1 MNVFLSFLLMIN
13 EKEKPHKSIWLLAAA
28 LACVGAGQSTVFIL
42 IPSEVRSLGFTEFE
56 VGLIFSISALAWM
69 IFSPFWGRLSDK
81 FGRGSIFLIGMIGF
95 AFSMASFA
103 VILISAQNL
112 LLPLALVFPLLV
124 FTRLING
131 LLGSAVRPAAG
142 GRIADL
148 TSPTT
153 RTAGFARFDAG
164 WQFGVVIGPIV
175 VGILLSVFNE
185 NLLAP
190 FIFIALLGLLIG
202 FYNFKNMN
210 ESFETEDKKNLSKLK
225 FYDSRVWPSLL
236 VASFMG
242 IANAC
247 LVLTSAL
254 YTKDVIITS
263 GESLYAVV
271 AIGFSLVAMSG
282 MFANLFIVDKF
293 KIRPLNLIKWG
304 CSLILLS
311 YLFLA
316 NSTSI
321 SNLYISLVMFG
332 LGSGLIRPGNVTI
345 LSLSVSPKEQG
356 AASGWMGTVFPIGH
370 LITPFSIMPLYMISP
385 NLPYFAISFLALL
398 LIIFILLTQKKYFY
412 Y

>member
-1 MNVFLSFLLMIN
+1 MQTNVFLSFLLMIN
-13 EKEKPHKSIWLLAAA
+13 EQEKPHKSIWLLSAA

-42 IPSEVRSLGFTEFE
+42 IPSEVRSLGFSEFE

-69 IFSPFWGRLSDK
+69 IFSPFWGRLSDR
-81 FGRGSIFLIGMIGF
+81 FGRGSIFLLGMIGF

-103 VILISAQNL
+103 AILISAQNL
-112 LLPLALVFPLLV
+112 LLPLALVFPLLIL
-124 FTRLING
+124 TRLING

-175 VGILLSVFNE
+175 VGVLLSIFNE

-190 FIFIALLGLLIG
+190 FLFIALLGLLIG

-210 ESFETEDKKNLSKLK
+210 ETAQPQDYENTTKLK

-242 IANAC
+242 ISNAC

-254 YTKDVIITS
+254 YTKDV
-263 GESLYAVV
+263 
-271 AIGFSLVAMSG
+271 
-282 MFANLFIVDKF
+282 
-293 KIRPLNLIKWG
+293 
-304 CSLILLS
+304 
-311 YLFLA
+311 
-316 NSTSI
+316 
-321 SNLYISLVMFG
+321 
-332 LGSGLIRPGNVTI
+332 
-345 LSLSVSPKEQG
+345 
-356 AASGWMGTVFPIGH
+356 
-370 LITPFSIMPLYMISP
+370 
-385 NLPYFAISFLALL
+385 
-398 LIIFILLTQKKYFY
+398 
-412 Y
+412 

>member
-1 MNVFLSFLLMIN
+1 MID
-13 EKEKPHKSIWLLAAA
+13 EEEKPHKSIWLLAAA

-81 FGRGSIFLIGMIGF
+81 FGRGSIFLLGMIGF

-103 VILISAQNL
+103 AILISAQSF
-112 LLPLALVFPLLV
+112 LLPLAMVFPLLV
-124 FTRLING
+124 LTRLING

-175 VGILLSVFNE
+175 VGVLLSVFNE

-190 FIFIALLGLLIG
+190 FLFIAVLGLIIG

-210 ESFETEDKKNLSKLK
+210 ESFEAEDLKQQPKLK

-254 YTKDVIITS
+254 YTKDVIITN
-263 GESLYAVV
+263 GESVYAVV

-316 NSTSI
+316 NATSI
-321 SNLYISLVMFG
+321 SNLYLSLIMFG
-332 LGSGLIRPGNVTI
+332 LGSGLIRPGNITI

-370 LITPFSIMPLYMISP
+370 LITPFSIMPLYMLSP

-398 LIIFILLTQKKYFY
+398 LIIFILLNQKKYFY

>member
-1 MNVFLSFLLMIN
+1 MIN

-81 FGRGSIFLIGMIGF
+81 FGRGSIFLLGMIGF

-103 VILISAQNL
+103 AILISAQSF

-175 VGILLSVFNE
+175 VGVLLSVFNE

-190 FIFIALLGLLIG
+190 FLFIAVLGLIIG

-210 ESFETEDKKNLSKLK
+210 ESFEAEDLKQQPKLK

-254 YTKDVIITS
+254 YTKDVIITN
-263 GESLYAVV
+263 GESVYAVV

-316 NSTSI
+316 NATSI
-321 SNLYISLVMFG
+321 SNLYLSLIMFG
-332 LGSGLIRPGNVTI
+332 LGSGLIRPGNITI

-370 LITPFSIMPLYMISP
+370 LITPFSIMPLYMLSP

-398 LIIFILLTQKKYFY
+398 LIIFILLNQKKYFY

>member
-1 MNVFLSFLLMIN
+1 MIN
-13 EKEKPHKSIWLLAAA
+13 EIEKPHKSIWLLAAA

-81 FGRGSIFLIGMIGF
+81 FGRGSIFLLGMIGF

-103 VILISAQNL
+103 AILISAQSL

-124 FTRLING
+124 LTRLING

-175 VGILLSVFNE
+175 VGVLLSVFNE

-190 FIFIALLGLLIG
+190 FLFIAVLGLIIG

-210 ESFETEDKKNLSKLK
+210 ESFEVEDIKQQPKLK

-236 VASFMG
+236 IASFMG
-242 IANAC
+242 ISNAC

-254 YTKDVIITS
+254 YTKDVIITN
-263 GESLYAVV
+263 GESVYTVV

-316 NSTSI
+316 NATSI
-321 SNLYISLVMFG
+321 SNLYLSLIMFG
-332 LGSGLIRPGNVTI
+332 LGSGLIRPGNITI

-370 LITPFSIMPLYMISP
+370 LITPFSIMPLYMMSP

-398 LIIFILLTQKKYFY
+398 LIIFILLNQKKYFY

>member
-1 MNVFLSFLLMIN
+1 MIN

-112 LLPLALVFPLLV
+112 LLPLTLVFPLLV

-175 VGILLSVFNE
+175 VGILLSIFNE

>member
-1 MNVFLSFLLMIN
+1 MIN
-13 EKEKPHKSIWLLAAA
+13 EREKPHKSIWLLAAA

-103 VILISAQNL
+103 VILISAQNF
-112 LLPLALVFPLLV
+112 LLPLTLVFPLLV

-175 VGILLSVFNE
+175 VGILLSIFNE

-190 FIFIALLGLLIG
+190 FVFIALLGLLIG

>member
-1 MNVFLSFLLMIN
+1 MIN
-13 EKEKPHKSIWLLAAA
+13 EIEKPHKSIWLLAAA

-81 FGRGSIFLIGMIGF
+81 LGRGSIFLLGMIGF
-95 AFSMASFA
+95 SFSMASFA
-103 VILISAQNL
+103 AILISAQSL

-124 FTRLING
+124 LTRLING

-175 VGILLSVFNE
+175 VGVLLSVFNE

-190 FIFIALLGLLIG
+190 FLFIAVLGLIIG

-210 ESFETEDKKNLSKLK
+210 ESFKAEDIKQQPKLK

-236 VASFMG
+236 IASFMG
-242 IANAC
+242 ISNAC

-254 YTKDVIITS
+254 YTKDVIITN
-263 GESLYAVV
+263 GESVYTVI

-316 NSTSI
+316 NATSI
-321 SNLYISLVMFG
+321 SNLYLSLIMFG
-332 LGSGLIRPGNVTI
+332 LGSGLIRPGNITI

-370 LITPFSIMPLYMISP
+370 LITPFSIMPLYMLSP

-398 LIIFILLTQKKYFY
+398 LIIFILLNQKKYFY

>member
-1 MNVFLSFLLMIN
+1 MIN
-13 EKEKPHKSIWLLAAA
+13 EQEKPHKSIWFLSAA

-42 IPSEVRSLGFTEFE
+42 IPSEVRSLGFSEFE

-69 IFSPFWGRLSDK
+69 IFSPFWGRLSDR

-95 AFSMASFA
+95 ALSMASFA
-103 VILISAQNL
+103 AILISAQNL
-112 LLPLALVFPLLV
+112 FLPLALVFPLLV

-153 RTAGFARFDAG
+153 RSAGFARFDAG

-175 VGILLSVFNE
+175 VGILLSIFNE

-190 FIFIALLGLLIG
+190 FLFIALIGLLIG
-202 FYNFKNMN
+202 FYNYKNMN
-210 ESFETEDKKNLSKLK
+210 EADGFSESEKLTKLK

-242 IANAC
+242 ISNAC

-254 YTKDVIITS
+254 YTKDVIVTS
-263 GESLYAVV
+263 GESVYAVI

-293 KIRPLNLIKWG
+293 KIRPLNLIK
-304 CSLILLS
+304 CCLL
-311 YLFLA
+311 Y
-316 NSTSI
+316 TSD
-321 SNLYISLVMFG
+321 
-332 LGSGLIRPGNVTI
+332 
-345 LSLSVSPKEQG
+345 
-356 AASGWMGTVFPIGH
+356 AADD
-370 LITPFSIMPLYMISP
+370 
-385 NLPYFAISFLALL
+385 
-398 LIIFILLTQKKYFY
+398 
-412 Y
+412 

>member
-1 MNVFLSFLLMIN
+1 MIN
-13 EKEKPHKSIWLLAAA
+13 DSEKPPKSIWALAAA

-42 IPSEVRSLGFTEFE
+42 IPSEVRNLGFTEFE

-69 IFSPFWGRLSDK
+69 FFSPFWGRLSDK
-81 FGRGSIFLIGMIGF
+81 FGRGSIFLIGMLGF
-95 AFSMASFA
+95 ALSMGSFA
-103 VILISAQNL
+103 AILISAQNL

-153 RTAGFARFDAG
+153 RSAGFARFDAG
-164 WQFGVVIGPIV
+164 WQFGVVIGPVV
-175 VGILLSVFNE
+175 VGVLLSLFNE

-190 FIFIALLGLLIG
+190 FIFIALLGALIG
-202 FYNFKNMN
+202 FYNFKDMQGPI
-210 ESFETEDKKNLSKLK
+210 EPLDEETKTKLQ
-225 FYDSRVWPSLL
+225 FTDSRVWPSLL
-236 VASFMG
+236 IASFVGM
-242 IANAC
+242 ANAC
-247 LVLTSAL
+247 LVLTVAL
-254 YTKDVIITS
+254 YTKDEIITN
-263 GESLYAVV
+263 GESVYSVV
-271 AIGFSLVAMSG
+271 AIGFSIVALSG

-293 KIRPLNLIKWG
+293 QIRPLNLIKWG
-304 CSLILLS
+304 CSIVLLS
-311 YLFLA
+311 YLFLSQA
-316 NSTSI
+316 TSI
-321 SNLYISLVMFG
+321 SSLYLALIMYG
-332 LGSGLIRPGNVTI
+332 IGSGLVRPGNITI
-345 LSLSVSPKEQG
+345 LSLSVSKNEQG

-370 LITPFSIMPLYMISP
+370 LITPFSIMPLYMLSP

>member
-1 MNVFLSFLLMIN
+1 MIN

-81 FGRGSIFLIGMIGF
+81 FGRGSIFLLGMIGF

-103 VILISAQNL
+103 AILISAQSF

-124 FTRLING
+124 LTRLING

-175 VGILLSVFNE
+175 VGVLLSVFNE

-190 FIFIALLGLLIG
+190 FLFIAVLGLIIG

-210 ESFETEDKKNLSKLK
+210 ESFEAEDLKQQPKLK

-254 YTKDVIITS
+254 YTKDVIITN
-263 GESLYAVV
+263 GESVYAVV

-316 NSTSI
+316 NATSI
-321 SNLYISLVMFG
+321 SNLYLSLIMFG
-332 LGSGLIRPGNVTI
+332 LGSGLIRPGNITI

-370 LITPFSIMPLYMISP
+370 LITPFSIMPLYMLSP
-385 NLPYFAISFLALL
+385 NLPYFTISFLALL
-398 LIIFILLTQKKYFY
+398 LIIFILLNQKKYFY

>member
-1 MNVFLSFLLMIN
+1 MIN
-13 EKEKPHKSIWLLAAA
+13 EREKPHKSIWLLAAA

-112 LLPLALVFPLLV
+112 LLPLTLVFPLLV

-175 VGILLSVFNE
+175 VGILLSIFNE

>member
-1 MNVFLSFLLMIN
+1 MID
-13 EKEKPHKSIWLLAAA
+13 EIEKPHKSIWLLAAA

-81 FGRGSIFLIGMIGF
+81 LGRGSIFLLGMIGF

-103 VILISAQNL
+103 AILILAQSL

-124 FTRLING
+124 LTRLING

-175 VGILLSVFNE
+175 VGVLLSVFNE

-190 FIFIALLGLLIG
+190 FLFIAVLGLIIG

-210 ESFETEDKKNLSKLK
+210 ESFEAEDIKQQPKLK

-236 VASFMG
+236 IASFMG
-242 IANAC
+242 ISNAC

-254 YTKDVIITS
+254 YTKDVIITN
-263 GESLYAVV
+263 GESVYTVI

-316 NSTSI
+316 NATSI
-321 SNLYISLVMFG
+321 SNLYLSLIMFG
-332 LGSGLIRPGNVTI
+332 LGSGLIRPGNITI

-370 LITPFSIMPLYMISP
+370 LITPFSIMPLYMLSP

-398 LIIFILLTQKKYFY
+398 LIIFILLKQKKYFY

>member
-1 MNVFLSFLLMIN
+1 MIN

-81 FGRGSIFLIGMIGF
+81 FGRGSIFLLGMIGF

-103 VILISAQNL
+103 AILISAQSF

-124 FTRLING
+124 LTRLING

-175 VGILLSVFNE
+175 VGVLLSVFNE

-190 FIFIALLGLLIG
+190 FLFIAVLGLIIG

-210 ESFETEDKKNLSKLK
+210 ESFEAEDLKQQPKLK

-254 YTKDVIITS
+254 YTKDVIITN
-263 GESLYAVV
+263 GESVYAVV

-316 NSTSI
+316 YATSI
-321 SNLYISLVMFG
+321 SNLYLSLIMFG
-332 LGSGLIRPGNVTI
+332 LGSGLIRPGNITI

-370 LITPFSIMPLYMISP
+370 LITPFSIMPLYMLSP

-398 LIIFILLTQKKYFY
+398 LIIFILLNQKKYFY

>member
-1 MNVFLSFLLMIN
+1 MQTNVFLSFWLMIN
-13 EKEKPHKSIWLLAAA
+13 EQEKPHKSIWLLSAA

-42 IPSEVRSLGFTEFE
+42 IPSEVRSLGFSEFE

-69 IFSPFWGRLSDK
+69 IFSPFWGRLSDR
-81 FGRGSIFLIGMIGF
+81 FGRGSIFLLGMIGF

-103 VILISAQNL
+103 AILISAQNL
-112 LLPLALVFPLLV
+112 LLPLALVFPLLIL
-124 FTRLING
+124 TRLING

-175 VGILLSVFNE
+175 VGVLLSIFNE

-190 FIFIALLGLLIG
+190 FLFIALLGLLIG

-210 ESFETEDKKNLSKLK
+210 ETAQPQDYENTTKLK

-242 IANAC
+242 ISNAC

-254 YTKDVIITS
+254 YTKDVIVTS
-263 GESLYAVV
+263 GESVYAVV

-304 CSLILLS
+304 CSLILVS
-311 YLFLA
+311 YLFLMK
-316 NSTSI
+316 T
-321 SNLYISLVMFG
+321 F
-332 LGSGLIRPGNVTI
+332 
-345 LSLSVSPKEQG
+345 
-356 AASGWMGTVFPIGH
+356 
-370 LITPFSIMPLYMISP
+370 
-385 NLPYFAISFLALL
+385 
-398 LIIFILLTQKKYFY
+398 
-412 Y
+412 

>member
-1 MNVFLSFLLMIN
+1 MID

-81 FGRGSIFLIGMIGF
+81 FGRGSIFLLGMIGF

-103 VILISAQNL
+103 AILISAQSF
-112 LLPLALVFPLLV
+112 LLPLAMVFPLLV
-124 FTRLING
+124 LTRLING

-175 VGILLSVFNE
+175 VGVLLSVFNE

-190 FIFIALLGLLIG
+190 FLFIAVLGLIIG

-210 ESFETEDKKNLSKLK
+210 ESFEAEDLKQQPKLK

-254 YTKDVIITS
+254 YTKDVIITN
-263 GESLYAVV
+263 GESVYAVV

-316 NSTSI
+316 NATSI
-321 SNLYISLVMFG
+321 SNLYLSLIMFG
-332 LGSGLIRPGNVTI
+332 LGSGLIRPGNITI

-370 LITPFSIMPLYMISP
+370 LITPFSIMPLYMLSP

-398 LIIFILLTQKKYFY
+398 LIIFILLNQKKYFY

>member
-1 MNVFLSFLLMIN
+1 MIN
-13 EKEKPHKSIWLLAAA
+13 EIEKPHKSIWLLAAA

-81 FGRGSIFLIGMIGF
+81 LGRGSIFLLGMIGF

-103 VILISAQNL
+103 AILILAQSL

-124 FTRLING
+124 LTRLING

-175 VGILLSVFNE
+175 VGVLLSVFNE

-190 FIFIALLGLLIG
+190 FLFIAVLGLIIG

-210 ESFETEDKKNLSKLK
+210 ESFEAEDIKQQPKLK

-236 VASFMG
+236 IASFMG
-242 IANAC
+242 ISNAC

-254 YTKDVIITS
+254 YTKDVIITN
-263 GESLYAVV
+263 GESVYTVI

-316 NSTSI
+316 NATSI
-321 SNLYISLVMFG
+321 SNLYLSLIMFG
-332 LGSGLIRPGNVTI
+332 LGSGLIRPGNITI

-370 LITPFSIMPLYMISP
+370 LITPFSIMPLYMLSP

-398 LIIFILLTQKKYFY
+398 LIIFILLNQKKYFY

>member
-1 MNVFLSFLLMIN
+1 MIN

-81 FGRGSIFLIGMIGF
+81 FGRGSIFLLGMIGF

-103 VILISAQNL
+103 AILISAQSF

-124 FTRLING
+124 LTRLING

-175 VGILLSVFNE
+175 VGVLLSVFNE

-190 FIFIALLGLLIG
+190 FLFIAVLGLIIG

-210 ESFETEDKKNLSKLK
+210 ESFEAEDLKQQPKLK

-254 YTKDVIITS
+254 YTKDVIITN
-263 GESLYAVV
+263 GESVYAVV

-316 NSTSI
+316 NATSI
-321 SNLYISLVMFG
+321 SNLYLSLIMFG
-332 LGSGLIRPGNVTI
+332 LGSGLIRPGNITI

-398 LIIFILLTQKKYFY
+398 LIIFILLNQKKYFY

>member
-1 MNVFLSFLLMIN
+1 MID
-13 EKEKPHKSIWLLAAA
+13 EKEKPHKSIWLLSAA

-81 FGRGSIFLIGMIGF
+81 FGRGSIFLLGMIGF

-103 VILISAQNL
+103 AILISAQSF

-124 FTRLING
+124 LTRLING

-164 WQFGVVIGPIV
+164 WQFGVVIGPIL
-175 VGILLSVFNE
+175 VGVLLSVFNE

-190 FIFIALLGLLIG
+190 FLFIAVLGLIIG

-210 ESFETEDKKNLSKLK
+210 ESFEAEDLKQQPKLK

-254 YTKDVIITS
+254 YTKDVIITN
-263 GESLYAVV
+263 GESVYTVV

-304 CSLILLS
+304 CTLILLS

-332 LGSGLIRPGNVTI
+332 LGSGMIRPGNVTI

>member
-1 MNVFLSFLLMIN
+1 MID
-13 EKEKPHKSIWLLAAA
+13 EEEKPHKSIWLLAAA

-81 FGRGSIFLIGMIGF
+81 FGRGSIFLLGMIGF

-103 VILISAQNL
+103 AILISAQSF

-124 FTRLING
+124 LTRLING

-175 VGILLSVFNE
+175 VGVLLSVFNE

-190 FIFIALLGLLIG
+190 FLFIAVLGLIIG

-210 ESFETEDKKNLSKLK
+210 ESFEAEDLKQQPKLK

-254 YTKDVIITS
+254 YTKDVIITN
-263 GESLYAVV
+263 GESVYAVV

-316 NSTSI
+316 NATSI
-321 SNLYISLVMFG
+321 SNLYLSLIMFG
-332 LGSGLIRPGNVTI
+332 LGSGLIRPGNITI

-370 LITPFSIMPLYMISP
+370 LITPFSIMPLYMLSP

-398 LIIFILLTQKKYFY
+398 LIIFILLNQKKYFY

>member
-1 MNVFLSFLLMIN
+1 MIN

-81 FGRGSIFLIGMIGF
+81 FGRGSIFLLGMIGF

-103 VILISAQNL
+103 AILISAQSF

-124 FTRLING
+124 LTRLING

-175 VGILLSVFNE
+175 VGVLLSVFNE

-190 FIFIALLGLLIG
+190 FLFIAVLGLIIG

-210 ESFETEDKKNLSKLK
+210 ESFEAEDLKQQPKLK

-254 YTKDVIITS
+254 YTKDVIITN
-263 GESLYAVV
+263 GESVYAVV

-316 NSTSI
+316 NATTI
-321 SNLYISLVMFG
+321 SNLYLSLIMFG
-332 LGSGLIRPGNVTI
+332 LGSGLIRPGNITI

-370 LITPFSIMPLYMISP
+370 LITPFSIMPLYMLSP

-398 LIIFILLTQKKYFY
+398 LIIFILLNQKKYFY

>member
-1 MNVFLSFLLMIN
+1 MID

-81 FGRGSIFLIGMIGF
+81 FGRGSIFLLGMIGF

-103 VILISAQNL
+103 VILISAQNF
-112 LLPLALVFPLLV
+112 LLPLTLVFPLLV

-175 VGILLSVFNE
+175 VGILLSIFNE

-190 FIFIALLGLLIG
+190 FIFIALIGLLIG

-210 ESFETEDKKNLSKLK
+210 ESFEAEDKKNLSKLK

-236 VASFMG
+236 IASFMG

-254 YTKDVIITS
+254 YTKDVIVTS

-271 AIGFSLVAMSG
+271 AIGFSIVAMSG

-293 KIRPLNLIKWG
+293 KIKPLNLIKWG

-398 LIIFILLTQKKYFY
+398 LIIFILLTQKKFFY

>member
-1 MNVFLSFLLMIN
+1 MIN

>member
-1 MNVFLSFLLMIN
+1 MIN
-13 EKEKPHKSIWLLAAA
+13 EQEKPHKSIWFLSAA

-42 IPSEVRSLGFTEFE
+42 IPSEVRSLGFSEFE

-69 IFSPFWGRLSDK
+69 IFSPFWGRLSDR

-95 AFSMASFA
+95 ALSMASFA
-103 VILISAQNL
+103 AILISAQSL
-112 LLPLALVFPLLV
+112 FLPLALVFPLLV
-124 FTRLING
+124 LTRLING

-164 WQFGVVIGPIV
+164 WQFGVVIGPII
-175 VGILLSVFNE
+175 VGVLLSIFNE

-190 FIFIALLGLLIG
+190 FLFIALIGLLIG
-202 FYNFKNMN
+202 FYNYKNMN
-210 ESFETEDKKNLSKLK
+210 EADGFSESEKLTKLK

-242 IANAC
+242 ISNAC

-254 YTKDVIITS
+254 YTKDVIVTS
-263 GESLYAVV
+263 GESVYAVI

-304 CSLILLS
+304 CALILFS

-316 NSTSI
+316 NATSI
-321 SNLYISLVMFG
+321 PNLYLSLIIFG
-332 LGSGLIRPGNVTI
+332 LGSGLIRPGNITI

-370 LITPFSIMPLYMISP
+370 LITPFTIMPLYMLSP
-385 NLPYFAISFLALL
+385 NLPYLAISFLALL
-398 LIIFILLTQKKYFY
+398 LIVFILLNQKKYFY

>member
-1 MNVFLSFLLMIN
+1 MID
-13 EKEKPHKSIWLLAAA
+13 EREKPHKSIWLLAAA

-81 FGRGSIFLIGMIGF
+81 FGRGSIFLLGMIGF

-103 VILISAQNL
+103 AILISAQSL

-124 FTRLING
+124 LTRLING

-175 VGILLSVFNE
+175 VGVLLSVFNE

-190 FIFIALLGLLIG
+190 FLFIAVLGLIIG

-210 ESFETEDKKNLSKLK
+210 ESFKAEDIKQQPKLK

-236 VASFMG
+236 IASFMG
-242 IANAC
+242 ISNAC

-254 YTKDVIITS
+254 YTKDVIITN
-263 GESLYAVV
+263 GESVYTVV

-316 NSTSI
+316 NATSI
-321 SNLYISLVMFG
+321 SNLYLSLIMFG
-332 LGSGLIRPGNVTI
+332 LGSGLIRPGNITI

-370 LITPFSIMPLYMISP
+370 LITPFSIMPLYMMSP

-398 LIIFILLTQKKYFY
+398 LIIFILLNQKKYFY

>member
-1 MNVFLSFLLMIN
+1 MIN

-81 FGRGSIFLIGMIGF
+81 FGRGSIFLLGMIGF

-103 VILISAQNL
+103 AILISAQSF
-112 LLPLALVFPLLV
+112 LLPLAMVFPLLV
-124 FTRLING
+124 LTRLING

-175 VGILLSVFNE
+175 VGVLLSVFNE

-190 FIFIALLGLLIG
+190 FLFIAVLGLIIG

-210 ESFETEDKKNLSKLK
+210 ESFEAEDLKQQPKLK

-254 YTKDVIITS
+254 YTKDVIITN
-263 GESLYAVV
+263 GESVYAVV

-316 NSTSI
+316 NATSI
-321 SNLYISLVMFG
+321 SNLYLSLIMFG
-332 LGSGLIRPGNVTI
+332 LGSGLIRPGNITI

-370 LITPFSIMPLYMISP
+370 LITPFSIMPLYMLSP

-398 LIIFILLTQKKYFY
+398 LIIFILLNQKKYFY

>member
-1 MNVFLSFLLMIN
+1 MIN
-13 EKEKPHKSIWLLAAA
+13 EIEKPHKSIWLLAAA

-81 FGRGSIFLIGMIGF
+81 LGRGSIFLLGMIGF

-103 VILISAQNL
+103 AILILAQSL

-124 FTRLING
+124 LTRLING

-175 VGILLSVFNE
+175 VGVLLSVFNE

-190 FIFIALLGLLIG
+190 FLFIAVLGLIIG

-210 ESFETEDKKNLSKLK
+210 ESFEAEDIKQQPKLK

-236 VASFMG
+236 IASFMG
-242 IANAC
+242 ISNAC

-254 YTKDVIITS
+254 YTKDVIITN
-263 GESLYAVV
+263 GESVYTVI

-316 NSTSI
+316 NATSI
-321 SNLYISLVMFG
+321 SNLYLSLIMFG
-332 LGSGLIRPGNVTI
+332 LGSGLIRPGNITI

-370 LITPFSIMPLYMISP
+370 LITPFSIMPLYMLSP

-398 LIIFILLTQKKYFY
+398 LIIFILLKQKKYFY

>member
-1 MNVFLSFLLMIN
+1 MID

-81 FGRGSIFLIGMIGF
+81 FGRRSIFLIGMIGF

-103 VILISAQNL
+103 VILISARNL

-175 VGILLSVFNE
+175 VGILLSIFNE

>member
-1 MNVFLSFLLMIN
+1 MIN

-81 FGRGSIFLIGMIGF
+81 FGRGSIFLLGMIGF

-103 VILISAQNL
+103 AILISAQSF
-112 LLPLALVFPLLV
+112 LLPLAMVFPLLV
-124 FTRLING
+124 LTRLING

-164 WQFGVVIGPIV
+164 WQFGFVIGPIV
-175 VGILLSVFNE
+175 VGVLLSVFNE

-190 FIFIALLGLLIG
+190 FLFIAVLGLIIG

-210 ESFETEDKKNLSKLK
+210 ESFEAEDLKQQPKLK

-254 YTKDVIITS
+254 YTKDVIITN
-263 GESLYAVV
+263 GESVYAVV

-316 NSTSI
+316 NATSI
-321 SNLYISLVMFG
+321 SNLYLSLIMFG
-332 LGSGLIRPGNVTI
+332 LGSGLIRPGNITI

-370 LITPFSIMPLYMISP
+370 LITPFSIMPLYMLSP

-398 LIIFILLTQKKYFY
+398 LIIFILLNQKKYFY

>member
-1 MNVFLSFLLMIN
+1 MIN
-13 EKEKPHKSIWLLAAA
+13 EREKPHKSIWLLAAA

-112 LLPLALVFPLLV
+112 LLPLTLVFPLLV

-175 VGILLSVFNE
+175 VGILLSIFNE

-210 ESFETEDKKNLSKLK
+210 ESFETEDKNNLSKLR

>member
-1 MNVFLSFLLMIN
+1 MIN

-81 FGRGSIFLIGMIGF
+81 FGRGSIFLLGMIGF

-103 VILISAQNL
+103 AILISAQSF

-124 FTRLING
+124 LTRLING

-175 VGILLSVFNE
+175 VGVLLSVFNE

-190 FIFIALLGLLIG
+190 FLFIAVLGLIIG

-210 ESFETEDKKNLSKLK
+210 ESFEAEDLKQQPKLK
-225 FYDSRVWPSLL
+225 WKRKMPYEFRRFLETGKSWSL
-236 VASFMG
+236 
-242 IANAC
+242 
-247 LVLTSAL
+247 
-254 YTKDVIITS
+254 
-263 GESLYAVV
+263 
-271 AIGFSLVAMSG
+271 
-282 MFANLFIVDKF
+282 
-293 KIRPLNLIKWG
+293 
-304 CSLILLS
+304 
-311 YLFLA
+311 
-316 NSTSI
+316 
-321 SNLYISLVMFG
+321 
-332 LGSGLIRPGNVTI
+332 
-345 LSLSVSPKEQG
+345 
-356 AASGWMGTVFPIGH
+356 
-370 LITPFSIMPLYMISP
+370 
-385 NLPYFAISFLALL
+385 
-398 LIIFILLTQKKYFY
+398 
-412 Y
+412 

>member
-1 MNVFLSFLLMIN
+1 MIN
-13 EKEKPHKSIWLLAAA
+13 EIEKPHKSIWLLAAA

-81 FGRGSIFLIGMIGF
+81 LGRGSIFLLGMIGF

-103 VILISAQNL
+103 AILILAQSL

-124 FTRLING
+124 LTRLING

-175 VGILLSVFNE
+175 VGVLLSVFNE

-190 FIFIALLGLLIG
+190 FLFIAVLGLIIG

-210 ESFETEDKKNLSKLK
+210 ESFKAEDIKQQPKLK

-236 VASFMG
+236 IASFMG
-242 IANAC
+242 ISNAC

-254 YTKDVIITS
+254 YTKDVIITN
-263 GESLYAVV
+263 GESVYTVI

-316 NSTSI
+316 NATSI
-321 SNLYISLVMFG
+321 SNLYLSLIMFG
-332 LGSGLIRPGNVTI
+332 LGSGLIRPGNITI

-370 LITPFSIMPLYMISP
+370 LITPFSIMPLYMLSP

-398 LIIFILLTQKKYFY
+398 LIIFILLNQKKYFY

>member
-1 MNVFLSFLLMIN
+1 MID
-13 EKEKPHKSIWLLAAA
+13 EEEKPHKSIWLLAAA

-42 IPSEVRSLGFTEFE
+42 IPSEVRSLGFSEFE

-81 FGRGSIFLIGMIGF
+81 FGRGSIFLLGMIGF

-103 VILISAQNL
+103 AILISAQSF
-112 LLPLALVFPLLV
+112 LLPLAMVFPLLV
-124 FTRLING
+124 LTRLING

-175 VGILLSVFNE
+175 VGVLLSVFNE

-190 FIFIALLGLLIG
+190 FLFIAVLGLIIG

-210 ESFETEDKKNLSKLK
+210 ESFEAEDLKQQPKLK

-254 YTKDVIITS
+254 YTKDVIITN
-263 GESLYAVV
+263 GESVYAVV

-316 NSTSI
+316 NATSI
-321 SNLYISLVMFG
+321 SNLYLSLIMFG
-332 LGSGLIRPGNVTI
+332 LGSGLIRPGNITI

-370 LITPFSIMPLYMISP
+370 LITPFSIMPLYMLSP

-398 LIIFILLTQKKYFY
+398 LIIFILLNQKKYFY

>member
-1 MNVFLSFLLMIN
+1 
-13 EKEKPHKSIWLLAAA
+13 
-28 LACVGAGQSTVFIL
+28 
-42 IPSEVRSLGFTEFE
+42 
-56 VGLIFSISALAWM
+56 
-69 IFSPFWGRLSDK
+69 
-81 FGRGSIFLIGMIGF
+81 
-95 AFSMASFA
+95 MASFA
-103 VILISAQNL
+103 AILISAQNL
-112 LLPLALVFPLLV
+112 LLPLALVFPLLIL
-124 FTRLING
+124 TRLING

-175 VGILLSVFNE
+175 VGVLLSIFNE

-190 FIFIALLGLLIG
+190 FLFIALLGLLIG

-210 ESFETEDKKNLSKLK
+210 ETAQPQDYENTTKLK

-242 IANAC
+242 ISNAC

-254 YTKDVIITS
+254 YTKDVIVTS
-263 GESLYAVV
+263 GESVYAVV

-304 CSLILLS
+304 CSLILVS

-316 NSTSI
+316 NATSI
-321 SNLYISLVMFG
+321 SNLYLSLIMFG

-370 LITPFSIMPLYMISP
+370 LITPFSIMPLYMLSP
-385 NLPYFAISFLALL
+385 NLPYLAISFLALL

>member
-1 MNVFLSFLLMIN
+1 MIN
-13 EKEKPHKSIWLLAAA
+13 EREKPHKSIWLLAAA

-112 LLPLALVFPLLV
+112 LLPLTLVFPLLV

-175 VGILLSVFNE
+175 VGILLSIFND